1 MQCNR
6 PPSDTG
12 APFASLDQGGFQ
24 CAPLFARL
32 SPCSAWCISLTPPM
46 PTKTRRSSRRRSRIP
61 SLDFNGYSAQFDTDL
76 SRRGDTLDPPGT
88 SQFRND
94 NAHPYF
100 GLKFSKPLK

>member
-1 MQCNR
+1 MRAALCTLVALLGLVHLAYAA
-6 PPSDTG
+6 D
-12 APFASLDQGGFQ
+12 ADKDKK
-24 CAPLFARL
+24 
-32 SPCSAWCISLTPPM
+32 IVE
-46 PTKTRRSSRRRSRIP
+46 KKIKIP